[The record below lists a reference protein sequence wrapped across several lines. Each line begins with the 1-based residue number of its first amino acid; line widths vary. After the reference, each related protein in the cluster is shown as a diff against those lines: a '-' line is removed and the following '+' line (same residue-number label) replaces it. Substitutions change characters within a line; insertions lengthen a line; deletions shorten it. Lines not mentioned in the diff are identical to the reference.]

1 MSNCSQDSWRM
12 NKMLRLIV
20 GLSLPLFNR
29 KRVYQKIEIS
39 SLDAFK
45 NSHKSSHDD
54 WICQVWA
61 RKKIISLKVYFFN
74 QSRWHKGYSRRV
86 KKTAVYICFHMVFD
100 RLPYDYEKLKFSFSR
115 CNVWWQ
121 QRAPSISRMIVAKG
135 DIFYH
140 CKTGHETWKIHAPTG
155 FERVPARLRLALFTS
170 WFPYRF
176 QFFLAH
182 NLL

>member
-1 MSNCSQDSWRM
+1 M
-12 NKMLRLIV
+12 
-20 GLSLPLFNR
+20 
-29 KRVYQKIEIS
+29 
-39 SLDAFK
+39 
-45 NSHKSSHDD
+45 
-54 WICQVWA
+54 WA

-100 RLPYDYEKLKFSFSR
+100 RLPYDSEKLKFSFSR

-140 CKTGHETWKIHAPTG
+140 CKTGHETWKTHAPTG
-155 FERVPARLRLALFTS
+155 FERVPARLRLALYLQVGFHTGFNFFWLTIYFS
-170 WFPYRF
+170 AVINSSNIIHRGVWFYSYSF
-176 QFFLAH
+176 WD
-182 NLL
+182 

>member
-1 MSNCSQDSWRM
+1 
-12 NKMLRLIV
+12 MLRLIV
-20 GLSLPLFNR
+20 GLHQFSFSR

-39 SLDAFK
+39 SLDAFNK
-45 NSHKSSHDD
+45 F
-54 WICQVWA
+54 A
-61 RKKIISLKVYFFN
+61 LKFSWWLNLLGVSKEENYQSKGVFFY

-100 RLPYDYEKLKFSFSR
+100 RLPYDSEKLKFSFSR